1 MKRMKP
7 LLIGLSLVGLMA
19 CRGQPSELPPVHL
32 NPNMDTQEKYKAQ
45 SQSKFFADKR
55 TMRTPPEGT
64 VARGL
69 LKEDDA
75 FYRGKQGDQFVQT
88 IPVEVTRTMLE
99 RGERQFNIYCAPCHD
114 RTGHGEGIVA
124 QRGQQWGMVRPTNYH
139 DDRLRN
145 MPDGE
150 IFNAITNGVRTMPS
164 YRHQIK
170 EEDRWAIVAHI
181 RVLQRAQNASLQD
194 VPEQKRTT
202 LQ

>member
-1 MKRMKP
+1 MKP
-7 LLIGLSLVGLMA
+7 LLIGLSLIGLMA

-32 NPNMDTQEKYKAQ
+32 NPNMDTQEKYKPQ
-45 SQSKFFADKR
+45 SQSRFFQDKR

-69 LKEDDA
+69 LKEDDV
-75 FYRGKQGDQFVQT
+75 FYRGKQNDQFVPT
-88 IPVEVTRTMLE
+88 IPVEVTNTMLA
-99 RGERQFNIYCAPCHD
+99 RGERQFNIYCSPCHD
-114 RTGHGEGIVA
+114 KTGSGQGIVA
-124 QRGQQWGMVRPTNYH
+124 QRGQSWGMVRPTNYH

-164 YRHQIK
+164 YRHQIN

>member
-1 MKRMKP
+1 MIRMKP
-7 LLIGLSLVGLMA
+7 LLIGLSLIGLMA

-32 NPNMDTQEKYKAQ
+32 NPNMDTQEKYKPQ
-45 SQSKFFADKR
+45 SQSRFFQDKR

-69 LKEDDA
+69 LKEDDV
-75 FYRGKQGDQFVQT
+75 FYRGKQNDQFVPT
-88 IPVEVTRTMLE
+88 IPVEVTNTMLA
-99 RGERQFNIYCAPCHD
+99 RGERQFNIYCSPCHD
-114 RTGHGEGIVA
+114 KTGSGQGIVA
-124 QRGQQWGMVRPTNYH
+124 QRGQSWGMVRPTNYH

-164 YRHQIK
+164 YRHQIN